1 MLDYLGIFK
10 ALNARKISYLVVG
23 GTAVNLYGIP
33 RMTYDLDIL
42 LDLEAGNLEKFASLV
57 KGWGFKPKVPVDIM
71 DLSDEAKRREWVERK
86 HMKAFNLVNPEWG
99 ISEIDIVI
107 AAPVDYP
114 QAAKRGNRMDLQGV
128 PVPVIS
134 LEDLIRMKRVANREQ
149 DKDDISYLK
158 KVQDGRK
165 KRRL

>member
-10 ALNARKISYLVVG
+10 ELNARGIKYLVVG

-42 LDLEAGNLEKFASLV
+42 LDLEPVNLERFLSLV

-71 DLSDEAKRREWVERK
+71 DFADEATRRKWVERK
-86 HMKAFNLVNPEWG
+86 HMKAFNLINPTWG
-99 ISEIDIVI
+99 IAEIDVVI
-107 AAPVDYP
+107 AAPLDYP
-114 QAAKRGNRMDLQGV
+114 RAAKRMNRLDLQGV
-128 PVPVIS
+128 PVPTIS
-134 LEDLIRMKRVANREQ
+134 IEDLIRMKRAANREQ
-149 DKDDISYLK
+149 DKDDILYLK
-158 KVQDGRK
+158 KVQDARK